1 MRNLLLMVLISF
13 GNVYSQTKLYIR
25 PALTVKGYVSS
36 ADNTLSNFL
45 IFNNKTAKNPYFQ
58 VSNQLISSRSICYVG
73 LNLGV
78 NFKNNHSIEIG
89 WSQDGTGSSW
99 RDRMMTW
106 DTTSFGL
113 QTFSN
118 NHTIS
123 KSHIHYQRL
132 FIEYQFIFKDY
143 EEKTN
148 LGLTLSSGFLFNPNK
163 KKNTLPPSIIYG
175 SYSSPES
182 QTNLDEN
189 ISLTFKE
196 NEAFAF
202 SRYSFFLA
210 LGFFSDVLVKKKYL
224 FSFSLSY
231 LQSFN
236 YMEYSVHRYMINDN
250 NIEKRLDYTSASRGS
265 GFYLQISRKF
275 QLYPWTKNKKSS

>member
-1 MRNLLLMVLISF
+1 MRNLVLMVLISF
-13 GNVYSQTKLYIR
+13 GNAYSQTEFYVR
-25 PALTVKGYVSS
+25 PTLNSKGYVSS
-36 ADNTLSNFL
+36 ADNTLSDFL
-45 IFNNKTAKNPYFQ
+45 IFNNKTANNPYFQ
-58 VSNQLISSRSICYVG
+58 CENQLISLRSIGYIG
-73 LNLGV
+73 LNLGIKL
-78 NFKNNHSIEIG
+78 KNNHNVEIG

-106 DTTSFGL
+106 DTTSLGL

-123 KSHIHYQRL
+123 RSHIHYHRIFVQ
-132 FIEYQFIFKDY
+132 YQFSLVNI

-148 LGLTLSSGFLFNPNK
+148 FGINLASGVLFNPNK
-163 KKNTLPPSIIYG
+163 KKNSPPPSIIYG

-189 ISLTFKE
+189 ISLTSKE

-202 SRYSFFLA
+202 SRYSFFFSIGL
-210 LGFFSDVLVKKKYL
+210 FSDLIVKKNYL
-224 FSFSLSY
+224 FSVSLSY

-236 YMEYSVHRYMINDN
+236 YMEYSIHRYMINDN
-250 NIEKRLDYTSASRGS
+250 GIEKRLDYTSASKGS
-265 GFYLQISRKF
+265 GFYFQISRKF
-275 QLYPWTKNKKSS
+275 QLYPLYRKKKSS